1 MKRWTMI
8 RALFALSILAGMLL
22 MVSPRANAQQQTQS
36 ILTDPRMVVIPTRT
50 IDEVSNDLDNA
61 KATKQLAD
69 YHRLQAETRLAQVDG
84 TIETRKNK
92 LSDVDRRKN
101 EAKKANKQSEV
112 MALDIEKKAN
122 QQAIDLLNK
131 LKDLRKTEVEAAKAD
146 AELSEVESSALEL
159 ETQLITKRMEYDSL
173 SYTGAGDLTLGTTQQ
188 VLRELEIKLLKLQKD
203 QAEATQ
209 KVASRQKEI
218 IARRMKLHEAQ
229 LKLGVPRA

>member
-1 MKRWTMI
+1 MKQWTMV
-8 RALFALSILAGMLL
+8 RALFTLPILAGTLL
-22 MVSPRANAQQQTQS
+22 LVSPPVNAQEQTQS

-50 IDEVSNDLDNA
+50 IDEISNDLDNA

-69 YHRLQAETRLAQVDG
+69 YRRLQAETRLAQVDG
-84 TIETRKNK
+84 TIETRKNT

-101 EAKKANKQSEV
+101 EAKKANKKSEL

-122 QQAIDLLNK
+122 QQTIELLNK
-131 LKDLRKTEVEAAKAD
+131 LKDLRKTEVEEAKAD
-146 AELSEVESSALEL
+146 AELSDVESSALEL
-159 ETQLITKRMEYDSL
+159 ESQLITKRMEYDSL

-188 VLRELEIKLLKLQKD
+188 VLRELEIKLLKLQKE

-218 IARRMKLHEAQ
+218 IGRRMKLHEAQ
-229 LKLGVPRA
+229 LKLGMPRA